1 MTLKLNSSSGG
12 SVSLNAPSTV
22 SDYTL
27 TLPTQTGTVATTG
40 DIRAIDVQTFTSSGT
55 WTKPAGYAAGSRVYV
70 QAWGAGGSGGRNS
83 TAANMGG
90 GGGGGYAETWLTLSQ
105 FGATETITIGAGG
118 VSRTGS
124 NQTGAVGGTTTVGSL
139 ISAYGG
145 GGGGTFSGTGIVN
158 GGGGGGML
166 SAGNDAGGS
175 STSFSLTSA
184 GYPGLPFFHGGTIK
198 YNNNSP
204 DAVAIPQ
211 GSGTGAHYV
220 TSTTDA
226 CSNVTHHYVNVVA
239 VDAFM
244 TGGGGGASAGGLSG
258 QFVGGKSVWGGGGGG
273 GGATSGAN
281 GGVSL
286 YGGNGGAAGTTGTAG
301 TQPGGGGGGGTST
314 SGAGGNGKV
323 IITVFPA

>member
-55 WTKPAGYAAGSRVYV
+55 WSKPSGYAAGSRVLV
-70 QAWGAGGSGGRNS
+70 QAWGAGGSGGRIT
-83 TAANMGG
+83 TAANTGG
-90 GGGGGYAETWLTLSQ
+90 GGGGGYAEAWFTLSQ
-105 FGATETITIGAGG
+105 LGATETITIGAGG
-118 VSRTGS
+118 ASRTGS
-124 NQTGAVGGTTTVGSL
+124 NQAGAVGGTTTVGSL
-139 ISAYGG
+139 VSAYGG
-145 GGGGTFSGTGIVN
+145 GGGGFSSGAANVN

-166 SAGNDAGGS
+166 SAGNDGGSS
-175 STSFSLTSA
+175 STSFSLTSG
-184 GYPGLPFFHGGTIK
+184 GYPGLPLFQGVNIK
-198 YNNNSP
+198 SNTNPSE
-204 DAVAIPQ
+204 AVAIPQ
-211 GSGTGAHYV
+211 GAGAGNYYVYTGPSGCCTISFYAF
-220 TSTTDA
+220 SA
-226 CSNVTHHYVNVVA
+226 A

-244 TGGGGGASAGGLSG
+244 TGGGGGASGATT
-258 QFVGGKSVWGGGGGG
+258 GGKSVWGGGGGG

-281 GGVSL
+281 GGISL

-301 TQPGGGGGGGTST
+301 AQPGGGGGGGTST
-314 SGAGGNGKV
+314 SGAGGDGQV